1 MVFGAALEP
10 HPAKAKTGGE
20 DAFFADDAT
29 SSFGIADG
37 VGGSK
42 RGGADPGIFSRRLL
56 RYFSEHLQ
64 QQNATL
70 RGAVTAAAT
79 GFAAETI
86 GGSSTFIIGQLE
98 NESGAMRWLNLG
110 DSGAVLFRPS
120 RRKFDA
126 GTFLWPR
133 VVMRSVEVH
142 KRLICTNSRLE
153 PALPALLLLIMDPVT
168 FDSRE
173 QQIHYFNC
181 PFQVA
186 AEEFYEAAGEADD
199 LQTTARHGD
208 ILVAAS
214 DGVLDNLFEAHV
226 QSIVAQGL
234 VSGLLSADALTAQR
248 AADECAQKIATEAQT
263 VGLREDDESI
273 RTPFQVA
280 AAQEGYKFA
289 GGKLDDVAVVV
300 GIVRNNEGER
310 PPPRQLH
317 NFVD

>member
-1 MVFGAALEP
+1 MQWCASKVAAAMLVARRTAISAAPLLSSRPPLCHWARKLHMVFGAALEP

-56 RYFSEHLQ
+56 RYCSEHLQ

-142 KRLICTNSRLE
+142 K
-153 PALPALLLLIMDPVT
+153 D
-168 FDSRE
+168 
-173 QQIHYFNC
+173 
-181 PFQVA
+181 
-186 AEEFYEAAGEADD
+186 
-199 LQTTARHGD
+199 
-208 ILVAAS
+208 
-214 DGVLDNLFEAHV
+214 AHV
-226 QSIVAQGL
+226 
-234 VSGLLSADALTAQR
+234 
-248 AADECAQKIATEAQT
+248 
-263 VGLREDDESI
+263 
-273 RTPFQVA
+273 
-280 AAQEGYKFA
+280 Y
-289 GGKLDDVAVVV
+289 
-300 GIVRNNEGER
+300 
-310 PPPRQLH
+310 
-317 NFVD
+317 